1 MSIVLPVYRLES
13 VIVEN
18 VDLVF
23 DALGDL
29 EPEVILVDDGS
40 NDGTADAIARAA
52 LRHPIKSVTLP
63 VNRGKGRAL
72 LEGWKIA
79 TGDYIVF
86 LDADLDLPPHQIPEL
101 IDQLISSDVDVL
113 VGTKKTTMR
122 GSYPGVRRILSR
134 VFALLTEGIFRLPVS
149 ETQTG
154 LKVFRRKVLETVA
167 GNVRVDRY
175 AFDLELLARAHAAGF
190 ELSETPVTLSPGA
203 ATASLRPS
211 MMWSLARDTLR
222 IAWWKL
228 TDPSFRRPS

>member
-1 MSIVLPVYRLES
+1 MLPVYRLES
-13 VIVEN
+13 VIEQN

-23 DALGDL
+23 DALADL
-29 EPEVILVDDGS
+29 GPEVILVDDGS
-40 NDGTADAIARAA
+40 NDGTGDAIARAA
-52 LRHPIKSVTLP
+52 LEHPIRTVTLP

-79 TGDYIVF
+79 TGDLIVF
-86 LDADLDLPPHQIPEL
+86 LDADLDLPPEQIPAL
-101 IDQLISSDVDVL
+101 IDQLLSTGVDVV

-154 LKVFRRKVLETVA
+154 LKVFRRAVLEAVA
-167 GNVRVDRY
+167 DNVRVDRY

-190 ELSETPVTLSPGA
+190 ELSETPVTLSAGA

-211 MMWSLARDTLR
+211 MMWNLGRDTLR
-222 IAWWKL
+222 IGWWKL
-228 TDPSFRRPS
+228 TDPSFRRAGG